1 MSSDLTIA
9 AKMMK
14 TETGSQHHSMSQVW
28 NVLNEEDWDYLH
40 RIDRAINE
48 CQDAPDLYLI
58 TAICWISVRS
68 LLVKTVADVLLT
80 MAALSAHETSVSIA
94 SPAPP
99 WSLVA

>member
-68 LLVKTVADVLLT
+68 LLVKTWADVLWLPSVLT
-80 MAALSAHETSVSIA
+80 SHPALVT
-94 SPAPP
+94 
-99 WSLVA
+99 W